1 MYGCEKKMFGLGT
14 IINTVAVVVG
24 GLIGLLFKKGI
35 SERYEK
41 TLMSACGVSTIFI
54 GVTGTLQGMLTFVDG
69 KIETQGTMLLIFSL
83 VIGGLIGEF
92 INIEKR
98 MDNLG
103 EKLKKLLHAEKDNKF
118 VDGFVNTSL
127 IICVGAM
134 AIVGSIQDGLTGDYS
149 MLVAKAILDLVIVV
163 IMTSTYGLGAI
174 CSAIAIFVYQ
184 GAITLLGHF
193 AGNII
198 SDVLIGYLSYIGSA
212 LIFCVG
218 INITFGKK
226 IRVGNLLP
234 ALIIPVFYVVGQYF
248 RGRLGF

>member
-1 MYGCEKKMFGLGT
+1 MDVTIMFGLGT
-14 IINTVAVVVG
+14 IINTVLVILG
-24 GLIGLLFKKGI
+24 GAIGLLFKKGI
-35 SERYEK
+35 KERYEK
-41 TLMSACGVSTIFI
+41 TLMAACGVSTIFI
-54 GVTGTLQGMLTFVDG
+54 GVTGTLQGMLTVVDG
-69 KIETQGTMLLIFSL
+69 KIQTNGTMLLIFSFVL
-83 VIGGLIGEF
+83 GGLVGEL

-103 EKLKKLLHAEKDNKF
+103 EKLKKLLRAEKDNKF

-149 MLVAKAILDLVIVV
+149 MLLAKAVLDLVVV
-163 IMTSTYGLGAI
+163 AIMTSTYGLGAI
-174 CSAIAIFVYQ
+174 CSAIPIFVYQ
-184 GAITLLGHF
+184 GGITLLGHF
-193 AGNII
+193 AGNVIN
-198 SDVLIGYLSYIGSA
+198 DELIGYLSYIGSA

-234 ALIIPVFYVVGQYF
+234 ALLIPVFYVIGKYVIGMV
-248 RGRLGF
+248 

>member
-1 MYGCEKKMFGLGT
+1 MFGLGT
-14 IINTVAVVVG
+14 IINTSLVVLG

-54 GVTGTLQGMLTFVDG
+54 GVTGTLQGMLTVIDG
-69 KIETQGTMLLIFSL
+69 KIQTQGTMLLIFSFVL
-83 VIGGLIGEF
+83 GGLIGEF

-103 EKLKKLLHAEKDNKF
+103 EKLKKVLHAEKDNKF

-134 AIVGSIQDGLTGDYS
+134 AIVGSIQDGLIGDYS
-149 MLVAKAILDLVIVV
+149 MLTAKAVLDLVIVA

-184 GAITLLGHF
+184 GSITLLGHF

-198 SDVLIGYLSYIGSA
+198 NDELIGYLSYVGSA

-234 ALIIPVFYVVGQYF
+234 ALLIPVFYV
-248 RGRLGF
+248 LGKYLFALT